1 MTMTMMMRMIPLG
14 QTAQTRH
21 SLEERDR
28 MNRINPLIRPL
39 FSSKEIDGGIKGT
52 PGQIIIVSACYGYY
66 KDVCVYSF

>member
-1 MTMTMMMRMIPLG
+1 MTMMMRMRPLG
-14 QTAQTRH
+14 QMAQMRH

-28 MNRINPLIRPL
+28 MNRINPLIHPL

-52 PGQIIIVSACYGYY
+52 PGPIIIVSACSEDY